1 MKTLKA
7 VGIMLAMSVT
17 VWASALVEDRPPGAQ
32 FQPETSQEELTQM
45 QQGQVVQGE
54 VGIVPIKTDDAV
66 QVEESS
72 SDTDAEDNVA
82 AKDAA
87 KTVVAGAAEDI
98 KPKRTG
104 PNFFFFGLL
113 AAVLCGAYMGLRTWA
128 NKSLPAMQDTS
139 GRKPR

>member
-1 MKTLKA
+1 MKTMKA
-7 VGIMLAMSVT
+7 VGIMLALSVT

-32 FQPETSQEELTQM
+32 FQPETSQAELTEM

-54 VGIVPIKTDDAV
+54 VGMVPMKTDDAV
-66 QVEESS
+66 QLEEST
-72 SDTDAEDNVA
+72 SDTDAEENVA

-87 KTVVAGAAEDI
+87 KSVVVAAAEDI
-98 KPKRTG
+98 KPKRSG
-104 PNFFFFGLL
+104 PNYFFFGLL

-128 NKSLPAMQDTS
+128 NKSLPTMLDTS